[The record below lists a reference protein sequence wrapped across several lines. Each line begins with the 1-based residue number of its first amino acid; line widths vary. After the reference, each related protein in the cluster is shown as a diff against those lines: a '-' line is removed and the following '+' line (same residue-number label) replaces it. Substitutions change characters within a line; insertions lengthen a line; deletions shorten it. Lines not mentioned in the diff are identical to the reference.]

1 MSRRATMPCRTRL
14 SLVSHPQSILGTCRT
29 SPSASLYVRK
39 VCTAHR
45 LYPNSTHDVDTN
57 LRRAHTSGAIG
68 LPDSILNLMPL
79 SSRSA
84 RGALRHQSCSW
95 PEMLRIMKSSAA
107 MPRGRRLPP
116 GGALRPAPDTADQRS
131 AAREQRGGYRS
142 PHGFEGEGGR
152 LTVHAAYHR
161 VYLKEKVPVEPKSLA
176 QFEGHRAH
184 CTWQAG
190 GVLSTCCEL
199 SWSVCTAHGSVVSI
213 HPARVLGPE
222 CTTLPACTAMGSNQ
236 VGDW

>member
-1 MSRRATMPCRTRL
+1 MYHMYHDTRLLCSFLYPPTRWGRRPARAVPDHDPDPTSRSRRRACREPDPGTTVCPDAPRCRDRPEFKNRTEQMPCRTRL

-39 VCTAHR
+39 VCAAHS

-68 LPDSILNLMPL
+68 RPDSILNLMPL

-116 GGALRPAPDTADQRS
+116 GGS
-131 AAREQRGGYRS
+131 A
-142 PHGFEGEGGR
+142 
-152 LTVHAAYHR
+152 
-161 VYLKEKVPVEPKSLA
+161 
-176 QFEGHRAH
+176 
-184 CTWQAG
+184 
-190 GVLSTCCEL
+190 
-199 SWSVCTAHGSVVSI
+199 
-213 HPARVLGPE
+213 
-222 CTTLPACTAMGSNQ
+222 
-236 VGDW
+236 

>member
-1 MSRRATMPCRTRL
+1 MYHMYHDTRLLCSFLYPDTLGPATGPRRPGPLPGPHVAFAATRVPRARPRNHGMSRRATMPCRTRL

-116 GGALRPAPDTADQRS
+116 GGS
-131 AAREQRGGYRS
+131 A
-142 PHGFEGEGGR
+142 
-152 LTVHAAYHR
+152 
-161 VYLKEKVPVEPKSLA
+161 
-176 QFEGHRAH
+176 
-184 CTWQAG
+184 
-190 GVLSTCCEL
+190 
-199 SWSVCTAHGSVVSI
+199 
-213 HPARVLGPE
+213 
-222 CTTLPACTAMGSNQ
+222 
-236 VGDW
+236 